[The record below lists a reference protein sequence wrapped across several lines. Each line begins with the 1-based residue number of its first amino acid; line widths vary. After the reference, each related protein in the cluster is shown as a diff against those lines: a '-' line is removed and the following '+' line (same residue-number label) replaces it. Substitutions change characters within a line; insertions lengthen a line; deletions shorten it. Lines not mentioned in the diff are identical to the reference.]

1 MSRRRTIKIKKNLKT
16 FWIVSLSGVFC
27 LLGAAILQLNDYIHQ
42 NSVLRDYEK
51 QSVALSVDSDELKV
65 KLSTKNSLEN
75 FNKDVIDQ
83 AANFE
88 KVEVEKIKYIKAP
101 EEQLAKK

>member
-1 MSRRRTIKIKKNLKT
+1 LDRFPVRSFLPFGGGDFAAERLYPSKFRFARLRKTIGGAFRGFRRI
-16 FWIVSLSGVFC
+16 
-27 LLGAAILQLNDYIHQ
+27 
-42 NSVLRDYEK
+42 
-51 QSVALSVDSDELKV
+51 KV

-75 FNKDVIDQ
+75 FNKDVIGQ

>member
-1 MSRRRTIKIKKNLKT
+1 M
-16 FWIVSLSGVFC
+16 
-27 LLGAAILQLNDYIHQ
+27 
-42 NSVLRDYEK
+42 
-51 QSVALSVDSDELKV
+51 DSDELKV